1 MNRFGLNWAAVWV
14 KMASSWVCIFIY
26 LWTLFFPRLCFGRNL
41 AFPHTPQTDREV
53 EAGEPSDEMDAID
66 GGEADSSR
74 RLSSSSKRNSAAS
87 LPRSASND
95 VRSSRESLGNAARRM
110 ERAASRSPKVSKS
123 RSSSKERQS
132 FV

>member
-41 AFPHTPQTDREV
+41 AFPHTPQNDREV

-66 GGEADSSR
+66 GGEVDSSR

-95 VRSSRESLGNAARRM
+95 VRSSRESLGNAARRT